1 MKINHAI
8 IVKLTVLMG
17 KLALICVF
25 LILPATAQ
33 AQASS
38 RNFYISVDG
47 SKQGIFKPDLQKAKI
62 QGLAISYE
70 VKPGQ
75 PGRGRAHSMVITKEA
90 GSSSPQ
96 FFAAL
101 FTNEVLKTVTLDF
114 YRVSSSGTEEIY
126 QTIKLTNATVF
137 HMKQYT
143 REGDQPKNQTP
154 LIEAITLV
162 FQHVEII
169 SPLSKTMAADDLK

>member
-1 MKINHAI
+1 MKINRAVI
-8 IVKLTVLMG
+8 ISLTILIG
-17 KLALICVF
+17 SINLSPAPALAQSG
-25 LILPATAQ
+25 A
-33 AQASS
+33 

-47 SKQGIFKPDLQKAKI
+47 TKQGAFKADSQKAKI
-62 QGLAISYE
+62 SGLAVSYE

-75 PGRGRAHSMVITKEA
+75 PGRGHAHSLVITKEA
-90 GSSSPQ
+90 GASSPQ

-101 FTNEVLKTVTLDF
+101 FANEVLKTVTLDF
-114 YRVSSSGTEEIY
+114 YRASPTGTEEIY

-143 REGDQPKNQTP
+143 RTGDQQKVQTP
-154 LIEAITLV
+154 LLEDISLA

-169 SPLSKTMAADDLK
+169 SMPSKTTATDDVK